1 METVDFQ
8 RDKSSR
14 ALLRTDSNARKQ
26 HLERRML
33 LNRLIM
39 LEQKVESILQTV
51 EKIEKYSHYHEPL

>member
-8 RDKSSR
+8 RDKNSK

-33 LNRLIM
+33 LTRLIM
-39 LEQKVESILQTV
+39 LEQQVESIAKRVDL
-51 EKIEKYSHYHEPL
+51 IEKTSE

>member
-8 RDKSSR
+8 RDKSSK

-33 LNRLIM
+33 LTRLIM
-39 LEQKVESILQTV
+39 LEQQVESIAKRVDL
-51 EKIEKYSHYHEPL
+51 IEKTTE